1 MFFTAAIGK
10 RLDKVYA
17 SERVENRTVISSLA
31 YAILILI
38 ALGLAISLVSFDD
51 AVQRNAL
58 WGLSLLLLG
67 MLLLLFRGKA
77 RAVSIALTIVLSIGL
92 SAILFLNDK
101 VFGFPELYM
110 IGLFSSFVLGLT
122 CLIGYYPWQGAIAA
136 GIGLAFIGLDLAVR
150 ILPWAAA
157 SGQALQWDDVVINCL
172 LPLVVFYCVYMAQRR
187 TRFFISQANEET
199 GRSRRR
205 EELLK
210 SAMEA
215 SGESLR
221 LGGELEGSAKETA
234 DRSNRVRGEIARAE
248 SSMDELARDSS
259 TLGKELTGIAEGSKK
274 ARESSESQ
282 GGVVSQTSAAIE
294 EMTASF
300 HSIDSVA
307 RQKKVAVESLAA
319 GTEEGRRVVALSSQ
333 AMGAVQASASSILDI
348 VKVISSVAAR
358 TNLLAMNAAIEAA
371 HAGDYG
377 RGFSVVADEIRT
389 LSEQT
394 GRSVKAVSDTVKAT
408 LADIAKAADC
418 NVKAVASFD
427 AIAGEAALVASAMDE
442 ILSGIGELSAG
453 AEEISRGVADSV
465 SSTESLRSA
474 VASVDERISVAEKC
488 LEDLA
493 RSSETVVAQ
502 LSGIGE
508 QIDGIEREA
517 RKVES
522 IGGSS
527 RQGLERMRVALD
539 GSRA

>member
-1 MFFTAAIGK
+1 MNFIAAIGK
-10 RLDKVYA
+10 RLDHVYA
-17 SERVENRTVISSLA
+17 RERVEDRTVISSLA

-51 AVQRNAL
+51 VVQRYAL
-58 WGLSLLLLG
+58 WGLCLLLLG

-77 RAVSIALTIVLSIGL
+77 RAVSIALTVVLSIGL
-92 SAILFLNDK
+92 STILFLNEK

-122 CLIGYYPWQGAIAA
+122 CLVGYYPWQGAIAA
-136 GIGLAFIGLDLAVR
+136 GIGLAFIGLDLALR

-157 SGQALQWDDVVINCL
+157 SGQAPQWDDVAINCL
-172 LPLVVFYCVYMAQRR
+172 LPLVVCFCVYQAQRR
-187 TRFFISQANEET
+187 TRFFIRQANDEAA
-199 GRSRRR
+199 RSQKRAA
-205 EELLK
+205 LLK

-234 DRSNRVRGEIARAE
+234 DRSNRARGEIARAE
-248 SSMDELARDSS
+248 ASMDELSRDSA
-259 TLGKELTGIAEGSKK
+259 TLGKELTGIAEGSRK

-307 RQKKVAVESLAA
+307 RQKKVAVESLAS

-418 NVKAVASFD
+418 NGKAVASFD

-442 ILSGIGELSAG
+442 ILGGIGELTAG

-465 SSTESLRSA
+465 SSTQSLRSA

-488 LEDLA
+488 LKDLA

-508 QIDGIEREA
+508 QIDGIEQEA

-539 GSRA
+539 GSGA